1 MLESTPDP
9 VKVPF
14 WRSTSS
20 GTFVLMH
27 ITSVQFKT
35 NDLITI
41 DLSLLIIVCSAMHL
55 KFIILLY
62 YVRSQGCRG
71 CCLAFRQF
79 LLLPLL
85 LPLLLCSHGLVGD
98 DDNTDDNAGDGDDDE
113 DVRCVVCVCGCV
125 PTPALGSHC
134 CMWCSLCGV
143 YGARYQC

>member
-1 MLESTPDP
+1 
-9 VKVPF
+9 
-14 WRSTSS
+14 
-20 GTFVLMH
+20 MH

-113 DVRCVVCVCGCV
+113 DVRCVVCVWVCSNPSPRFSLLYVVLVMWCI
-125 PTPALGSHC
+125 
-134 CMWCSLCGV
+134 WCSLPMLVMWSC
-143 YGARYQC
+143 